1 MKINC
6 LGCGHYFVVDSAYA
20 NYDGQMKCNTCG
32 TILSV
37 KTEEGA
43 VKSASIVALSRRVS
57 GSTEKPAKTQVGQTK

>member
-32 TILSV
+32 TILEV
-37 KTEEGA
+37 KIEDGDM
-43 VKSASIVALSRRVS
+43 KSSKIFALSKRVV
-57 GSTEKPAKTQVGQTK
+57 GETKPKQEKRVRK